1 MVNRYR
7 EYGIIAGMHVIKLKP
22 SDIEDLNLKVGD
34 MIDIED
40 AVRKTS
46 LSENVNQIFT
56 KALKRKKK

>member
-1 MVNRYR
+1 MVKRFR

-40 AVRKTS
+40 AIKKTS
-46 LSENVNQIFT
+46 IS
-56 KALKRKKK
+56 KDLKKRLKIK